1 MTEEVECEAN
11 GKTMMLLHT
20 LVISN
25 VEVVNSVLNGC
36 RLLEILYVR
45 FHLFPDFFAHV
56 HKADRGLLQGFIF
69 I

>member
-1 MTEEVECEAN
+1 MTEEAECEAN

-25 VEVVNSVLNGC
+25 VEVVNSVLNGG

-45 FHLFPDFFAHV
+45 FHFFPNLFTHV
-56 HKADRGLLQGFIF
+56 HKTDSGLL
-69 I
+69 